1 MAEVAPKQPKEK
13 EFRPYIAPEASLA
26 EFTPKAILLGAVF
39 GILFGAATVYLA
51 LKAGLTVSA
60 SIPIAVI
67 AISLGRKL
75 FKTTILE
82 NNIIQTTGSAGESI
96 AAGVVFTLPGFLF
109 LSMDPGTRS
118 SVGAGYFSYVT
129 LFVLS
134 LVGGI
139 LGVLMM
145 IPLRRSLIVKE
156 HGQLVYPEGAACA
169 SVLIAGDKGGDFAK
183 TAFQGVGFALAY
195 AVLQKIV
202 HVIAEAPAWVT
213 AKANKFLP
221 NATVNGEITPEYL
234 GVGYIIGPRIA
245 GVLVAGGV
253 LAWLGLIPLLSVL
266 VSPDVMYAQL
276 VKVGSNPAGF
286 GWDAATHTFADMPDA
301 VYRAYVR
308 QIGAGA
314 VAAGGFITL
323 LKTFPTI
330 WASLRDSIRSLG
342 AKGGAAAVARTERDL
357 SFVTVIVGSV
367 GLVVLLVLLP
377 QVPGDTVM
385 QKLLVGLLIIAFG
398 FIFVTVS
405 SRIVG
410 IIGSSSNPISGMT
423 IATLMA
429 TAMVFV
435 SVGWTGAAYEP
446 MALVVGGMVCIA
458 AANAGATS
466 QDLKT
471 GYIVGATPWKQQV
484 MLAIGTLTG
493 AAVIAPVLT
502 LLQHAYGFAGQAAP
516 AAGRR
521 DHDEQ
526 AHRAQHR
533 RLAAAGRDL
542 GTPGGRKDRSRP
554 PPRPCRAQRG
564 LRDRLHRPGPHLDAA
579 RPGDP
584 RGRHGDPV
592 SLFQEPGVV
601 GPALRR
607 LRQARRGLCRR
618 RADGPESRLR
628 GPGLEVHAQDL
639 HRQAF
644 HRKHDRVGGFHP
656 GETGHCHPQTG
667 LPCRTGPHTPGGR
680 GTECQR
686 RTRGGRGEEEFQRLL
701 GRQVSGGSQASI
713 GCHRV
718 QIGARVHGAG
728 EEAQR

>member
-13 EFRPYIAPEASLA
+13 EFRPYIAPETSLA

-253 LAWLGLIPLLSVL
+253 LAWLGLIPLISVL
-266 VSPDVMYAQL
+266 VPSDVIATQL
-276 VKVGSNPAGF
+276 VKLGFMKDLATAGGAG
-286 GWDAATHTFADMPDA
+286 GWDPVAHTFADLPA
-301 VYRAYVR
+301 AIYRAYVR

-330 WASLRDSIRSLG
+330 SKSFRDAIKSLG
-342 AKGGAAAVARTERDL
+342 DKAGAAGVSRTERDL
-357 SFVTVIVGSV
+357 SFMTVIVGSIA
-367 GLVVLLVLLP
+367 LVVILVLLP
-377 QVPGDTVM
+377 QVPGETV
-385 QKLLVGLLIIAFG
+385 L
-398 FIFVTVS
+398 
-405 SRIVG
+405 
-410 IIGSSSNPISGMT
+410 
-423 IATLMA
+423 
-429 TAMVFV
+429 
-435 SVGWTGAAYEP
+435 
-446 MALVVGGMVCIA
+446 
-458 AANAGATS
+458 
-466 QDLKT
+466 
-471 GYIVGATPWKQQV
+471 
-484 MLAIGTLTG
+484 
-493 AAVIAPVLT
+493 
-502 LLQHAYGFAGQAAP
+502 
-516 AAGRR
+516 
-521 DHDEQ
+521 
-526 AHRAQHR
+526 
-533 RLAAAGRDL
+533 
-542 GTPGGRKDRSRP
+542 
-554 PPRPCRAQRG
+554 
-564 LRDRLHRPGPHLDAA
+564 
-579 RPGDP
+579 
-584 RGRHGDPV
+584 
-592 SLFQEPGVV
+592 
-601 GPALRR
+601 
-607 LRQARRGLCRR
+607 
-618 RADGPESRLR
+618 
-628 GPGLEVHAQDL
+628 
-639 HRQAF
+639 
-644 HRKHDRVGGFHP
+644 
-656 GETGHCHPQTG
+656 
-667 LPCRTGPHTPGGR
+667 
-680 GTECQR
+680 
-686 RTRGGRGEEEFQRLL
+686 
-701 GRQVSGGSQASI
+701 
-713 GCHRV
+713 
-718 QIGARVHGAG
+718 VHGASG
-728 EEAQR
+728 GVGIGAVQLARARGLTVIGTAGTERGRRMVLEQGAHHVLDHGAPGYLDECVRLTGGQGRGGGGPFPGGPAS

>member
-1 MAEVAPKQPKEK
+1 MAQPSLAPKDAPKEFKPYVAPALTLP
-13 EFRPYIAPEASLA
+13 
-26 EFTPKAILLGAVF
+26 EFTPKAIALGAIF

-51 LKAGLTVSA
+51 LRAGLTVSA

-67 AISLGRKL
+67 AISLGRKV
-75 FKTTILE
+75 FKTSILE

-109 LSMDPGTRS
+109 LSADPGTGT
-118 SVGAGYFSYVT
+118 SVGAGFFSWIT
-129 LFVLS
+129 LFSLS

-183 TAFQGVGFALAY
+183 TAFQGVGFAVVY
-195 AVLQKIV
+195 AVLQKV
-202 HVIAEAPAWVT
+202 LHVIAETPAWVT
-213 AKANKFLP
+213 GKANKWLP
-221 NATVNGEITPEYL
+221 NATVNGDITPEYL

-253 LAWLGLIPLLSVL
+253 LAWLGLIPLLAVL
-266 VSPDVMYAQL
+266 VPPDVIFAQL
-276 VKVGSNPAGF
+276 TKVGSNPAGF
-286 GWDAATHTFADMPDA
+286 GWDPATHAFADLPNA
-301 VYRAYVR
+301 VYRAYIR

-342 AKGGAAAVARTERDL
+342 DKTAAASISRTERDL
-357 SFVTVIVGSV
+357 SFVTVIAGSI
-367 GLVVLLVLLP
+367 GLVLLLVLLP
-377 QVPGDTVM
+377 QVPGDTVLN
-385 QKLLVGLLIIAFG
+385 KLLIALLIIGFG

-435 SVGWTGAAYEP
+435 SVGWTGSAYEP

-471 GYIVGATPWKQQV
+471 GYLVGATPRAQQIALFV
-484 MLAIGTLTG
+484 GAIASALVIGLTVKVLDTPTAEMIREGITDHAIGSRHYPAPQATLMATLIKGLLSLNLDWHFVLVGAFFAVTMELCGVKSLSFAVGLYLPLSTTLPIFVGGALKGVADHVARRKGEPVEESELGGGSLFATG
-493 AAVIAPVLT
+493 LVAGGALLGVVVAFLQVFAEGAMKT
-502 LLQHAYGFAGQAAP
+502 L
-516 AAGRR
+516 
-521 DHDEQ
+521 
-526 AHRAQHR
+526 
-533 RLAAAGRDL
+533 DL
-542 GTPGGRKDRSRP
+542 GG
-554 PPRPCRAQRG
+554 
-564 LRDRLHRPGPHLDAA
+564 
-579 RPGDP
+579 
-584 RGRHGDPV
+584 
-592 SLFQEPGVV
+592 
-601 GPALRR
+601 
-607 LRQARRGLCRR
+607 
-618 RADGPESRLR
+618 RLR
-628 GPGLEVHAQDL
+628 GALGAGGYAVLGVLFFAGLAGMLYRAARKPSGVHA
-639 HRQAF
+639 
-644 HRKHDRVGGFHP
+644 
-656 GETGHCHPQTG
+656 
-667 LPCRTGPHTPGGR
+667 
-680 GTECQR
+680 
-686 RTRGGRGEEEFQRLL
+686 
-701 GRQVSGGSQASI
+701 
-713 GCHRV
+713 
-718 QIGARVHGAG
+718 
-728 EEAQR
+728 